1 MRPNAREA
9 DVAFGA
15 RPVTSRLA
23 GAVLRPSQD
32 SVRGFAL
39 ASVIANAV
47 LVCTGAAV
55 RLSSSGLGCPD
66 WPQCTET
73 SVVAAHSAG
82 QTALNTAIEFGNRL
96 LTLPLAAIAALTF
109 IACLRYKPG
118 GRRRRDMVRLS
129 AVLPGGVIAQ
139 AVTGGL
145 VVLTR
150 LNPVM
155 VAAHFLLSSAIL
167 AAAVVLHARAAD
179 GRDPARSLVQADL
192 RVLAGLLAAATALM
206 LAAGTAVTG
215 TGPLAGTVIDSQSR
229 RTTVP
234 RFHFALQDVTR
245 FHADIGWFI
254 GALAVALA
262 IGLHFS
268 RAPGAV
274 SPGQPHRA
282 CRTRSAGGD
291 RLHPV
296 LQPPARRASVGARLM
311 SALLWIL
318 VLRLYLSTRERQ
330 PLPAAPVRPA
340 PAARNPQAPGVT
352 LGAEE
357 GVR

>member
-1 MRPNAREA
+1 MRLNVREA
-9 DVAFGA
+9 DVALGA
-15 RPVTSRLA
+15 RPVTRRLA

-96 LTLPLAAIAALTF
+96 LTFPLAAIAALTF
-109 IACLRYKPG
+109 IACLCYKPG
-118 GRRRRDMVRLS
+118 GQRRRDLVRLS
-129 AVLPGGVIAQ
+129 AVLPSGVIAQ

-167 AAAVVLHARAAD
+167 AAAVVLHARA
-179 GRDPARSLVQADL
+179 GQGPGPARLLVRADL
-192 RVLAGLLAAATALM
+192 RVLAGLLVAATALM
-206 LAAGTAVTG
+206 LAAGTVVTG
-215 TGPLAGTVIDSQSR
+215 TGPLAGTIIDSRGR
-229 RTTVP
+229 RATVP
-234 RFHFALQDVTR
+234 RFHFALQDVTQL
-245 FHADIGWFI
+245 HADIGWFI

-262 IGLHFS
+262 IGLHFG
-268 RAPGAV
+268 GA
-274 SPGQPHRA
+274 
-282 CRTRSAGGD
+282 
-291 RLHPV
+291 
-296 LQPPARRASVGARLM
+296 PARAVRTSHIVLAGLGAQGTIGYTQYFSHLPAGLVWLHVATSVA
-311 SALLWIL
+311 LWIF
-318 VLRLYLSTRERQ
+318 VLRLYQSTRERPPQ
-330 PLPAAPVRPA
+330 RAPGRVRRPPQGIRKLPA
-340 PAARNPQAPGVT
+340 
-352 LGAEE
+352 
-357 GVR
+357 